1 MRNRIIAVMMVVFV
15 TGGFCLT
22 GCGGGGGGGGTSN
35 TSSSYKGSTTQA
47 TVTASNAKALS
58 VDAVND
64 VQNATAIGIVGKNL
78 SGVSAT
84 SPKVVAIKNT
94 LENSIIKI
102 QAKSAAKTVASTEQG
117 TEYGYSGSF
126 NYAGNFN
133 ESTGVFT
140 GSISFNQYREMADTA
155 FLSGSITFAG
165 VFNQA
170 TDEFSSLN
178 ITVTDLQSLLG
189 SEAFVLNGSMALTNA
204 GYTQNLSL
212 SLVLLDVAS
221 NRTYW
226 FKDFTLALDGDSM
239 SMSGVYYDHLHGY
252 VVISTVTPL
261 TVSSY
266 SGEPASGQLL
276 FSGSNGTKARLT
288 FTSSGYTLEVDENGN
303 NAYIVVP

>member
-1 MRNRIIAVMMVVFV
+1 MRSRIIAVMMVTFV

-22 GCGGGGGGGGTSN
+22 GCGGGGGTSN

-94 LENSIIKI
+94 LENSISRI

-155 FLSGSITFAG
+155 SLSGSITFAG

-178 ITVTDLQSLLG
+178 ITLTDLQSSLE
-189 SEAFVLNGSMALTNA
+189 SETLVLNGSMALTNA

-212 SLVLLDVAS
+212 SLVLLDVGS

-226 FKDFTLALDGDSM
+226 LKDFTLALSGDTM
-239 SMSGVYYDHLHGY
+239 TVSGVYYDHLNGY

-266 SGEPASGQLL
+266 SGEPTSGQLL

>member
-1 MRNRIIAVMMVVFV
+1 MRSRIIAVMMVTFV

-22 GCGGGGGGGGTSN
+22 GCGGGGGTSN

-178 ITVTDLQSLLG
+178 ITLTDLQSSLE
-189 SEAFVLNGSMALTNA
+189 SETLVLNGSMALTNA

-212 SLVLLDVAS
+212 SLVLLDVGS

-226 FKDFTLALDGDSM
+226 LKDFTLALDGDSM

-266 SGEPASGQLL
+266 SGEPTSGQLL

-288 FTSSGYTLEVDENGN
+288 FTSSGYTLEVDVNGD

>member
-1 MRNRIIAVMMVVFV
+1 MRSRIIAVMMVTFV

-22 GCGGGGGGGGTSN
+22 GCGGGGGTSN

-155 FLSGSITFAG
+155 SLSGSITFAG

-178 ITVTDLQSLLG
+178 ITVTDLQSSLE
-189 SEAFVLNGSMALTNA
+189 SETLVLNGSMALTNA

-226 FKDFTLALDGDSM
+226 LKDFTLALSGDTM
-239 SMSGVYYDHLHGY
+239 TVSGVYYDHLHGY

-266 SGEPASGQLL
+266 SGEPTSGQLL

-288 FTSSGYTLEVDENGN
+288 FTSSGYTLEVDVNGD